1 MMKRMDDKELDSLF
15 EQSAQRQKAV
25 EQINRQV
32 MQTVRRD
39 MRLKVLRK
47 WAKLLGVCFGLPT
60 MFVLYIYMLRTSMPE
75 LAQPVLIALYVLPLG
90 TLVALFGKAL
100 HDFSPTDM

>member
-1 MMKRMDDKELDSLF
+1 MTDQELNSLF

-39 MRLKVLRK
+39 MRLKALRK
-47 WAKLLGVCFGLPT
+47 WARLIGLCFGLP
-60 MFVLYIYMLRTSMPE
+60 VLTVLCVYTLHTYMPAMDMPLRIVTF
-75 LAQPVLIALYVLPLG
+75 ALPLG
-90 TLVALFGKAL
+90 TIVGLFGKQL
-100 HDFSPTDM
+100 HDFSPSDL

>member
-1 MMKRMDDKELDSLF
+1 MEKMNDKELDILF

-25 EQINRQV
+25 EDINRQV

-39 MRLKVLRK
+39 MRLKLLRK
-47 WAKLLGVCFGLPT
+47 WARLLGFCFGLPLMVVAYLWLLT
-60 MFVLYIYMLRTSMPE
+60 VGVPLLPEKLLVLTLIV
-75 LAQPVLIALYVLPLG
+75 PVLTLLG
-90 TLVALFGKAL
+90 LSGKIL

>member
-47 WAKLLGVCFGLPT
+47 WAKL
-60 MFVLYIYMLRTSMPE
+60 RR
-75 LAQPVLIALYVLPLG
+75 
-90 TLVALFGKAL
+90 
-100 HDFSPTDM
+100 